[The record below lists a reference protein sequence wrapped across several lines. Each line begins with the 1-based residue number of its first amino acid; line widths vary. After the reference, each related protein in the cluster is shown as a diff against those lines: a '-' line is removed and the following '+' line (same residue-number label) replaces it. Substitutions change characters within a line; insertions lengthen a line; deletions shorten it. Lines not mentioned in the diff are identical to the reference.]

1 MAFAY
6 YLLKVIA
13 CSGVLFLYYM
23 TFLKN
28 RQLHKWNRFY
38 LIALFLISAV
48 IPIIQIT
55 ITHHNTDSFAVKN
68 IPLLKVVNTANH
80 FFEDEQ
86 LKSHTSVSTG
96 FIFLGGYVFVSVIMA
111 LSFLFSMLK
120 VVKLIRNQDVQVIGH
135 AKIIFS
141 NDSRAPFSFLK
152 YIIWNEQIDIESATG
167 KQVFLHE
174 QTHVRQKHSL
184 DKIAAQIMIIIFWI
198 NPFFWLARKELT
210 MIHDFIADKK
220 AAGQDEA
227 SLAAMILQAAYPQ
240 QFSALVN
247 PFFQS
252 PVKRRI
258 MMLSKNQK
266 VNLPFLRKLLALPV
280 LLVTTFAFTV
290 RTKYTSVPL
299 SKDITVVIDAGHGYK
314 PDGKPDGAAGNNQHE
329 ADIVLSIANIVNQI
343 NSNPQIRIILSRTN
357 KDIIDLKSRVA
368 IAQNAHADLFISIH
382 TNASASTSN
391 IRKNNGFE
399 IYVPSKNPPY
409 QKESEIFA
417 SILQRGLTAIYPT
430 SPVLLKSKTGIWVVD
445 HNVCPSVLIECG
457 DITNEK
463 DTKFITEESNRKVI
477 AETILNA
484 IALYAKNKE
493 SVQQ

>member
-1 MAFAY
+1 
-6 YLLKVIA
+6 
-13 CSGVLFLYYM
+13 
-23 TFLKN
+23 
-28 RQLHKWNRFY
+28 
-38 LIALFLISAV
+38 
-48 IPIIQIT
+48 
-55 ITHHNTDSFAVKN
+55 
-68 IPLLKVVNTANH
+68 
-80 FFEDEQ
+80 
-86 LKSHTSVSTG
+86 
-96 FIFLGGYVFVSVIMA
+96 
-111 LSFLFSMLK
+111 
-120 VVKLIRNQDVQVIGH
+120 
-135 AKIIFS
+135 
-141 NDSRAPFSFLK
+141 
-152 YIIWNEQIDIESATG
+152 
-167 KQVFLHE
+167 
-174 QTHVRQKHSL
+174 
-184 DKIAAQIMIIIFWI
+184 MIVIFWI
-198 NPFFWLARKELT
+198 NPFFWLARKELA
-210 MIHDFIADKK
+210 MIHEFIADKK

-266 VNLPFLRKLLALPV
+266 VNLPFLRKLLVIPI
-280 LLVTTFAFTV
+280 LLVTAFAFTV

-314 PDGKPDGAAGNNQHE
+314 PDGQPDGAEGNNQQE

-343 NSNPQIRIILSRTN
+343 NSNPLIRIVMSRTN
-357 KDIIDLKSRVA
+357 KNIIDLKSRVA

-391 IRKNNGFE
+391 IGKNNGFE

-409 QKESEIFA
+409 QKESEIFG
-417 SILQRGLTAIYPT
+417 SILQRELTAIYPT
-430 SPVLLKSKTGIWVVD
+430 SPVLLRSKTGIWVVD

-463 DTKFITEESNRKVI
+463 DAKFITEESNQKVI